1 MGIARIH
8 SVRMGKAGSLEAW
21 LLCEPTRGTAMP
33 FAGAQ
38 PKESQPRKI
47 GLQIA
52 AIYAEISVAVSP
64 GRHLWSTLPKRHL
77 SVAFRQPL
85 EGIIHKGY
93 KCILLPD
100 CTMATVVQ
108 FGKQAKLVGIDPD
121 LKAFIDRV
129 IVPILVKDYLDMAEA
144 DEAENV
150 LAEEDS
156 IAANLS
162 AARPYLRL
170 DRGT

>member
-1 MGIARIH
+1 
-8 SVRMGKAGSLEAW
+8 
-21 LLCEPTRGTAMP
+21 MP

-38 PKESQPRKI
+38 PKESQPREI

-52 AIYAEISVAVSP
+52 AIYAEISVAVPP
-64 GRHLWSTLPKRHL
+64 GRHLRSTLPLSHL
-77 SVAFRQPL
+77 SVAFRQPP
-85 EGIIHKGY
+85 EGIHKGY
-93 KCILLPD
+93 KCIQLPD
-100 CTMATVVQ
+100 STMAMVIQ
-108 FGKQAKLVGIDPD
+108 IGKQGKLVGIDPD

-129 IVPILVKDYLDMAEA
+129 IVPILVGDYLDMAEA

-162 AARPYLRL
+162 AAQPHLRL
-170 DRGT
+170 DKRT